1 MAKKTTNQTV
11 KLYNVQFVDDYAVIT
26 ATSVEG
32 LDEEDAVMKAT
43 NILEDYY
50 GIDVSGWM
58 LNDVE
63 ELV

>member
-1 MAKKTTNQTV
+1 MAKKTTNQTA

-32 LDEEDAVMKAT
+32 LDEDEAVEKA
-43 NILEDYY
+43 IQQLADYY
-50 GIDVSGWM
+50 DIDVSGWM